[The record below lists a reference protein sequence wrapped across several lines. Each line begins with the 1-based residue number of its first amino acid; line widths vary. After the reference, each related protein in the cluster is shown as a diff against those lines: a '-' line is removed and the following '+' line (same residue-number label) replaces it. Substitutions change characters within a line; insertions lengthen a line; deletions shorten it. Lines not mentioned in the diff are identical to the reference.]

1 MILQIQTPQLTGKIN
16 RAGHEYTPVFSVFRD
31 LICFCCRVA
40 DDAASAAGCE
50 NLAQTLRIFCPSVI
64 YGSRCVG
71 AALHIACQ

>member
-16 RAGHEYTPVFSVFRD
+16 RAGHKHTLIVAVFRD

-40 DDAASAAGCE
+40 DDAAFAACCKH
-50 NLAQTLRIFCPSVI
+50 LSQTLRIFCPSVI